1 MGFQKIKKKLFPLAL
16 LVMMVILAATVAMAK
31 SAAPIEDTG
40 ITGVVSGLREFLTRR
55 QQSKS
60 TVLLFKERWSLRMGN
75 SRLKRK
81 SN

>member
-40 ITGVVSGLREFLTRR
+40 ITGVVSR
-55 QQSKS
+55 
-60 TVLLFKERWSLRMGN
+60 LLGEGEKAPDMAVA
-75 SRLKRK
+75 
-81 SN
+81 